1 MAYTTINKSSDYF
14 NNKIYTGTGSSQAI
28 TGVGHQPDLVWI
40 KQRTGSTEHIL
51 TDAVRGVTKALNT
64 NDNTAEDAISNAL
77 TAFGTDGFTVG
88 GNNSTGAGSGSKYAS
103 WNWKAN
109 GSSTVTNNDG
119 ANVSYVSYNSTSQF
133 SIIRYAGTG
142 SATNI
147 GHGLNGTPDCFITK
161 SLSASD
167 WHLWNN
173 SFTANQRIKI
183 NSTGGVTTNTSIFPT
198 LPDATRIYFGTG
210 GDVNQSGVQYIC
222 YAWKN
227 VTGYSKFGSYVGNG
241 NADGVFIYT
250 GFKPAFVMVKKTSST
265 SGWYM
270 NDTAR
275 DPFNGQYGNDASL
288 FANTNGAEF
297 TSSSLNIDML
307 SNGFKLVT
315 TNSEV
320 NGDTYTYIYMAF
332 ASAPLVGSNNVPA
345 TAR

>member
-1 MAYTTINKSSDYF
+1 MAYSTINKSSDFF
-14 NNKIYTGTGSSQAI
+14 NTVIYTGNGSSQSF
-28 TGVGHQPDLVWI
+28 TGVGHQPDFTWI
-40 KQRTGSTEHIL
+40 KRRGSAEGHSL
-51 TDAVRGVTKALNT
+51 FDSPRGVQKRLVT
-64 NDNTAEDAISNAL
+64 NDNGGEATISTSL
-77 TAFGTDGFTVG
+77 TAFGSDGFTLG
-88 GNNSTGAGSGSKYAS
+88 GNDTVNGSDNYVS

-109 GSSTVTNNDG
+109 GSSTTTNNDG
-119 ANVSYVSYNSTSQF
+119 ANTSYISNNSTAQF
-133 SIIRYAGTG
+133 SIIKYTGTG

-147 GHGLNGTPDCFITK
+147 GHGLNGKPDCFITK
-161 SLSASD
+161 ALSASD

-183 NSTGGVTTNTSIFPT
+183 NSTGGVSTNTSIFPS

-210 GDVNQSGVQYIC
+210 GDVNQSGVEYIC

-227 VTGYSKFGSYVGNG
+227 VTGYSKFGPYTGNG
-241 NADGVFIYT
+241 LADGVFIYT
-250 GFKPAFVMVKKTSST
+250 GFKPKFVMVKKTSST

-288 FANTNGAEF
+288 FANTTAAEF
-297 TSSSLNIDML
+297 TSSSLNVDML

-332 ASAPLVGSNNVPA
+332 AEAPLVGSNNIPA